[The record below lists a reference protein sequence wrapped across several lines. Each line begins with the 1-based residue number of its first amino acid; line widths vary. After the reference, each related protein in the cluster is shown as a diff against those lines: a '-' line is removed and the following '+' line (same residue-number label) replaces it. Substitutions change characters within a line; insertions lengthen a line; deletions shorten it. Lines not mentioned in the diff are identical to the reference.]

1 MRAGGS
7 DEKKEQPPDESPRGR
22 WSSLIPDTVLTA
34 FVVSLA
40 VGGSYFIY
48 QAEYVGGLRGAGVGQ
63 SFLLAPALKPLIVFI
78 TAAIVVPMVVVRFLD
93 RRLTLGHKL
102 VRLVFP
108 AVCLAAIFIPIKAA
122 GPGAAIYLRGFE
134 RRMLEKVDIEAIQQ
148 WLATEG
154 EKHTGRVYRNSFPS
168 ELPVCLTEF
177 RPDEILFSDAASEQG
192 MTIEF
197 RWHAPRG
204 ENYGLVVG
212 PSSMDAPEEDTISL
226 PDGAFNEFR
235 RPIKPGAYVFARG

>member
-1 MRAGGS
+1 MRVGGS
-7 DEKKEQPPDESPRGR
+7 DEKTEQPDAPSRGR
-22 WSSLIPDTVLTA
+22 WLSLIPDTVLTA

-40 VGGSYFIY
+40 VGGSYFIC

-108 AVCLAAIFIPIKAA
+108 GVCLAVVLVPIKAA

-134 RRMLEKVDIEAIQQ
+134 RRMLEKVDIEAVQR
-148 WLATEG
+148 WLVAEG
-154 EKHTGRVYRNSFPS
+154 GRHTGRAYRDNFPS
-168 ELPVCLTEF
+168 ELPACLTEF
-177 RPDEILFSDAASEQG
+177 RPDEILFSDAAFERG
-192 MTIEF
+192 ITIEF
-197 RWHAPRG
+197 RWHSPHG
-204 ENYGLVVG
+204 ENYGLIVG
-212 PSSMDAPEEDTISL
+212 PSSMEAPEESMIPL
-226 PDGAFNEFR
+226 PDSGLNEFR